1 MRSISSG
8 DAMQLETGTQ
18 PDTSSF
24 IILDASASGTD
35 EGSNILFEDATGDPS
50 KLFTDNTVFNGSV
63 KIGSATITEDT
74 TNNQLKI
81 NDQDKQKYPS
91 EQVATI
97 D

>member
-35 EGSNILFEDATGDPS
+35 EGGNILFEDISLVTQQTILITILHFQMMLKLVVRPS
-50 KLFTDNTVFNGSV
+50 QRIRL
-63 KIGSATITEDT
+63 TI
-74 TNNQLKI
+74 N
-81 NDQDKQKYPS
+81 
-91 EQVATI
+91 
-97 D
+97 